1 MLAFAT
7 GKLQYNCVT
16 LRLHFTKH
24 VTQLTASSFVI
35 VRFFRNSITMA
46 IWNITK
52 QLGVNVTLLMDIP
65 VHYIAD
71 VERGEDVRHRHLS
84 QPKPSVIFVLL
95 NDTQFSTTMWSQL
108 SSHGH
113 IGGHSDPGHSYFRF
127 PALWI
132 LPLPPCLPLRP
143 LRPSIMVLCSCS
155 IRMNSRD
162 LWDAIQC
169 KSFKKS
175 S

>member
-71 VERGEDVRHRHLS
+71 VERGEDGRHRYLS

-95 NDTQFSTTMWSQL
+95 HDTQFLTMVTLVVTVTLVLPTFASRPCESCPCRRACPSGPCGRASWS
-108 SSHGH
+108 S
-113 IGGHSDPGHSYFRF
+113 GGQFNR
-127 PALWI
+127 
-132 LPLPPCLPLRP
+132 
-143 LRPSIMVLCSCS
+143 
-155 IRMNSRD
+155 NS
-162 LWDAIQC
+162 
-169 KSFKKS
+169 FG
-175 S
+175 